1 MAELEKIDFEKV
13 VEKLLLSQY
22 KKPNMQSVFKIISEI
37 FDDIQDDNFELRD
50 KFWLTDATGEQ
61 LDFIGRLWDE
71 TRTGQNDDD
80 YRARIYDKIALTLS
94 GTIQEIKS
102 YIISV
107 YGASYVIY
115 SPEYPGKYR
124 IRTDVE
130 IPQSTMEKISPAGV
144 LGFVSGSIVDASGNN
159 IVDAEGNHIIHVDG

>member
-13 VEKLLLSQY
+13 VDKLLLSQY
-22 KKPNMQSVFKIISEI
+22 KKPNMQSVFKIVSEI

-50 KFWLTDATGEQ
+50 KFWLADATGEQ
-61 LDFIGRLWDE
+61 LNYIGRLWDE
-71 TRTGQNDDD
+71 ERTGQSDDD
-80 YRARIYDKIALTLS
+80 YRDRIYAKIALTLS
-94 GTIQEIKS
+94 GTIPEIKN
-102 YIISV
+102 YIMSV
-107 YGASYVIY
+107 YDGSYAVY

-130 IPQSTMEKISPAGV
+130 IPESTMEKISPSGV
-144 LGFVSGSIVDASGNN
+144 LGFVSGSIVDASGNS